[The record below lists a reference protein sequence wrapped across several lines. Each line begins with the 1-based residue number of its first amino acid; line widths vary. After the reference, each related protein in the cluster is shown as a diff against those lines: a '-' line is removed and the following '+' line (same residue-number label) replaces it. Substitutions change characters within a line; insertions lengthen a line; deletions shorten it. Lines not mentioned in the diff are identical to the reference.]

1 MAKKINITAQ
11 LNAATTEGILADA
24 GQIFD
29 AKKGKFQAQ
38 LNEEFEDALEEAIT
52 SEETDKVVESIE
64 EGIVHNALRKTKQI
78 LTEAE
83 KGQARENIG
92 AVSEQTFENEAVR
105 VKKQVFTSEQKYQ
118 ARHNIS
124 AITAEEAEKIAQDKI
139 NETSV
144 SSPDKLQAVKE
155 LSSWLESNPD
165 NAATM
170 NAAIQE
176 NSADIQRLYRGT
188 GIDEYSEF
196 STGMDYAAGDVV
208 LYDGV
213 LFRFKTDHAKGEWDY
228 NEVEEWS
235 EKKERV
241 SQIRNLNT
249 NTGMSEYP
257 AFDDA
262 LAYNAG
268 EVVLY
273 EGKLKR
279 FLTNHAAG
287 VWVGTD
293 CEDYTAL
300 MHLRDKIGVDIALKK
315 TFTAAEMDK
324 LYLNSATHIVHE
336 TGTTDYKSFT
346 LQCYRGLTYKWDNEP
361 QHVARFSTAPRLG
374 VNNSFI
380 ELLPL
385 SAKEYTPEENCYLMF
400 TINTDRIERLGV
412 TGGIVDS
419 IDDCM
424 QTVNAHKKS
433 LEGMNQALATYKDVD
448 LSMAEKGFYVPTKAV
463 KSFTSSADFD
473 SVVLSVEEGVR
484 CEYAAATGGMS
495 MANIIYYDG
504 NGNILAYENRGTGEY
519 PTQVT
524 KHYTIAPKKAAEMS
538 FTTYN
543 RTPGAYLKKQ
553 EGYVNVTALEEDVE
567 GFKSDFLEKKS
578 PNLWKGETVD
588 GVITTS
594 GTLQKVESWAIN
606 KSTTPIPVKGGN
618 YYYLSGRNGNIQSIR
633 CLDANGNALKVLAA
647 ATGTEGN
654 GLSFYLPDAD
664 GLVAVLNGQFKVPD
678 SAVSVQISLAG
689 SSGTWDKVMLEHVGD
704 RYIEDY
710 EASEYMPY
718 SDEKI
723 IAKEKIPYIPNENAD
738 TALSRKYPLKILLI
752 GSSHG
757 MNTIS
762 QLPWIAYKNG
772 FDVTIGNVYR
782 GSLTLQQIATSIED
796 STAIGGWFKI
806 FKKGK
811 WLSQSSTL
819 FIDVISAE
827 KWDYIILQRSASD
840 DEMWTEEQSEAMDV
854 VLEKIKEKSSGCP
867 TILFNT
873 GFADPSDDK
882 ATQIEKSNMIMS
894 SAKLMREEF
903 QLEII
908 PVVTAI
914 QNARNTKLS
923 NIGAYAKHQLCYD
936 SQHLDYGIG
945 CYIAGATVFEFIFK
959 KYGFSILNM
968 KGYASYE
975 EAKTFVDTLI
985 DTGGEGAAYTEPTKE
1000 SLKIAKYCAMAA
1012 VKDVDTFSA
1021 KLSDKYK

>member
-11 LNAATTEGILADA
+11 LNAATTDGILADA

-29 AKKGKFQAQ
+29 TKKGKFQEQ
-38 LNEEFEDALEEAIT
+38 VNEEFEDALEEAIT
-52 SEETDKVVESIE
+52 SEETDMVVESIE

-83 KGQARENIG
+83 K
-92 AVSEQTFENEAVR
+92 
-105 VKKQVFTSEQKYQ
+105 YQ

-139 NETSV
+139 NEAAV
-144 SSPDKLQAVKE
+144 SSPDKLQVVKE

-165 NAATM
+165 SAATM

-176 NSADIQRLYRGT
+176 NTANIATIGRNT
-188 GIDEYSEF
+188 GLDEYSEF
-196 STGMDYAAGDVV
+196 STGMDYAAGAVV
-208 LYDGV
+208 RYDGV
-213 LFRFKTDHAKGEWDY
+213 LFRFKADHAKGAWDY

-235 EKKERV
+235 EKKEREI
-241 SQIRNLNT
+241 QINTLNHNISLPDYYT
-249 NTGMSEYP
+249 FSESIDYSEG
-257 AFDDA
+257 D
-262 LAYNAG
+262 
-268 EVVLY
+268 VVLY
-273 EGKLKR
+273 NGKLKR
-279 FLTNHAAG
+279 FFVNHSAG
-287 VWVGTD
+287 AWTD
-293 CEDYTAL
+293 SDNEDYSIVNF
-300 MHLRDKIGVDIALKK
+300 LRDVVGRDIAKK
-315 TFTAAEMDK
+315 VYTVSD
-324 LYLNSATHIVHE
+324 LNHCYFNSGLNIIQE
-336 TGTTDYKSFT
+336 TKNTNFKSFT
-346 LQCYRGLTYKWDNEP
+346 IQCYEGLTYKWDIKP
-361 QHVARFSTAPRLG
+361 QNIARFSAMPQLG
-374 VNNSFI
+374 SNNSFI
-380 ELLPL
+380 ELLSEQEL
-385 SAKEYTPEENCYLMF
+385 LGQEYTPDENCYLMF
-400 TINTDRIERLGV
+400 TIDITKINKITI
-412 TGGIVDS
+412 TGSIADS
-419 IDDCM
+419 II
-424 QTVNAHKKS
+424 
-433 LEGMNQALATYKDVD
+433 LALNKCDFNESETLQIKDRLKYYKDID
-448 LSMAEKGFYVPTKAV
+448 LSSAQKGFYNVTKSV
-463 KSFTSSADFD
+463 KTFNEEETFD
-473 SVVLSVEEGVR
+473 SILLPVEKGQVFK
-484 CEYAAATGGMS
+484 YAAATGGMG
-495 MANIIYYDG
+495 MANIIYYDSEG
-504 NGNILAYENRGTGEY
+504 NLISYENRGTGEY
-519 PTQVT
+519 PTETTEHITRVPSGAT
-524 KHYTIAPKKAAEMS
+524 EMA

-543 RTPGAYLKKQ
+543 KAPGAYLKYGENINIEKLQ
-553 EGYVNVTALEEDVE
+553 TDNIE
-567 GFKSDFLEKKS
+567 FKDNFLEKKS
-578 PNLWKGETVD
+578 PNIWDGTTVD

-594 GTLQKVESWAIN
+594 GKLQIVDSWEIN
-606 KSTTPIPVKGGN
+606 KSTDKISVIGGH
-618 YYYLSGRNGNIQSIR
+618 YYYLSGRNGNITSIR
-633 CLDANGNALKVLAA
+633 AIDSEGNPMKVLAA
-647 ATGTEGN
+647 ATGLEGDSSI
-654 GLSFYLPDAD
+654 SFYLPNVD
-664 GLVAVLNGQFKVPD
+664 GTSAVLNGQFKVPET
-678 SAVSVQISLAG
+678 ALYIQISLAG

-782 GSLTLQQIATSIED
+782 GSLTLQQIATSIEE

-819 FIDVISAE
+819 FSDVISAE
-827 KWDYIILQRSASD
+827 RWDYIILQRSASD

-854 VLEKIKEKSSGCP
+854 VLEKIKEKSIGCP

-923 NIGAYAKHQLCYD
+923 NIGSYAKHQLCYD

-968 KGYASYE
+968 KGYASYD